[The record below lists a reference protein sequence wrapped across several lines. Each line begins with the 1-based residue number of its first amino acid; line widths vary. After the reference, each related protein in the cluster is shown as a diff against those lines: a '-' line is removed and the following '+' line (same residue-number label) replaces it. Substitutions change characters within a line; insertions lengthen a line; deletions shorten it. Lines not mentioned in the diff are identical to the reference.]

1 MPLVAHSELPAFETL
16 HLEGVAVTT
25 PELAAQSGLPAL
37 RIGLLNLMPDAALR
51 ATDRQFIRLVSV
63 YGDSANLYV
72 YPFTVAAEDRGEAAQ
87 QHVNDHYETF
97 EALTRTGLDALIVT
111 GANPKHVDLAKETF
125 WEPTIEVLDWGQS
138 NVQSILCSCLATH
151 AVLKQY
157 KVIERTP
164 LPEKRWG
171 VYSHR
176 LLVDDHPL
184 LAGLESPIDAPHSH
198 LYDVSR
204 ATMESAGLHVLAES
218 DEAGVHMA
226 VSNDD
231 FSFVFFQGHPEYDGI
246 SLMKEY
252 KREVGRFV
260 AGERA
265 DYPPYPE
272 HYFDEAALRQLEDY
286 KQRVIA
292 SRTAKDEPPAFPE
305 AAVAQGRDST
315 WTKAGQTI
323 YANWLAEVERRVDR
337 DSKNQGSV

>member
-16 HLEGVAVTT
+16 RQEGVSVTT
-25 PELAAQSGLPAL
+25 SVLASQSGLPAL

-51 ATDRQFIRLVSV
+51 ATDRQFIRLVSS
-63 YGDSANLYV
+63 YGASTNLYV

-87 QHVNDHYETF
+87 QHVNDHYEIF

-125 WEPTIEVLDWGQS
+125 WEPMIEVLDWGRA
-138 NVQSILCSCLATH
+138 NVHSILCSCLATH

-157 KVIERTP
+157 QTIERTP

-184 LAGLESPIDAPHSH
+184 LAGIEPPIDAPHSH
-198 LYDVSR
+198 LYDISR
-204 ATMESAGLHVLAES
+204 ATMESVGLHVLAES

-226 VSNDD
+226 VSDDD

-260 AGERA
+260 DGERP

-272 HYFDEAALRQLEDY
+272 HYFDDAALGQLEDY

-292 SRTAKDEPPAFPE
+292 AQSDKIQPPVFPE
-305 AAVAQGRDST
+305 AEVAQGRNST

-323 YANWLAEVERRVDR
+323 YANWLAEAERRAGR
-337 DSKNQGSV
+337 GSKNQGSV